1 MLVARGPW
9 ANETPRTVAFTHVV
23 RAPLMAKERPAAAK
37 AVSKTRVTDCKGG
50 QIRGRGYVSGA
61 TWRGE
66 VRVPRGVCGRP
77 WAVKDLCLM
86 LEQA

>member
-9 ANETPRTVAFTHVV
+9 AETPRTVAFTHVV

-50 QIRGRGYVSGA
+50 QINKGARVSEWCDVA
-61 TWRGE
+61 W
-66 VRVPRGVCGRP
+66 
-77 WAVKDLCLM
+77 
-86 LEQA
+86 